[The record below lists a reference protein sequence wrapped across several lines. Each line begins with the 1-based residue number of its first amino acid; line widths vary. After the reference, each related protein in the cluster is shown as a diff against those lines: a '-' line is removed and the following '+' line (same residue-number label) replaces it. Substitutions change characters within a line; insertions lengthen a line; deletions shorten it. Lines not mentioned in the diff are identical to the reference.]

1 MKSIGK
7 RITKSRFGF
16 FPTHTHH
23 KRASQLYTQ
32 LGVGAGYFLIYFI
45 AQHPTPPLPPPK
57 RSLAWTELQQ
67 TRAVHT
73 HVRVP
78 LSFLMSFF
86 LQFFFFFFACAR
98 EIAQKYIFASI
109 FNYRA
114 PYQWLSPPLNV
125 GLVSNRVVTS
135 HCITL
140 DDIFVVN
147 SHRACTTAAMQFSP
161 LLAFLLCVF
170 AGSTGAV
177 INKSSTQTYCTRDD
191 SHSLYEFKTKYLN
204 GTSVALNQ
212 YRGQVTLLV
221 NVATF

>member
-78 LSFLMSFF
+78 LSFLISFF
-86 LQFFFFFFACAR
+86 LQFFFFFCVRGGNRAKIHLCQYFQLSCA
-98 EIAQKYIFASI
+98 I
-109 FNYRA
+109 
-114 PYQWLSPPLNV
+114 
-125 GLVSNRVVTS
+125 
-135 HCITL
+135 
-140 DDIFVVN
+140 
-147 SHRACTTAAMQFSP
+147 
-161 LLAFLLCVF
+161 
-170 AGSTGAV
+170 
-177 INKSSTQTYCTRDD
+177 
-191 SHSLYEFKTKYLN
+191 
-204 GTSVALNQ
+204 SVALSSTKRRTGVQLSGHESLHNSRRYFCRKLASRLYNGRDAVLSSISLSPVRLCRQ
-212 YRGQVTLLV
+212 YRCGDQEIFHPDILH
-221 NVATF
+221 